1 MYLYGVFFMFTFLL
15 IITGITF
22 FSSALILGK
31 YIDFAKYMIERK
43 DRDPEPKIIQFN
55 HPRPFK
61 KRVQQDIIID
71 IPVRDVKVLEN
82 KDY

>member
-1 MYLYGVFFMFTFLL
+1 MLAFLL
-15 IITGITF
+15 IITGMIF
-22 FSSALILGK
+22 FASVLIIGK
-31 YIDFAKYMIERK
+31 YIDFAKYMIERR
-43 DRDPEPKIIQFN
+43 DRMPEPHIIQFN

-71 IPVRDVKVLEN
+71 IPARDVKVLEN